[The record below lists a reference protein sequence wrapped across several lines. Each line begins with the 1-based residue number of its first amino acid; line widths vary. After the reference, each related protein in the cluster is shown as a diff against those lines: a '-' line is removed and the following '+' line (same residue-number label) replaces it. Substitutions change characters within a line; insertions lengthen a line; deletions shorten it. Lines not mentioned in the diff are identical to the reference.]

1 MTLEILPIT
10 RRLFLGVMGAVP
22 FAGALSAWAQS
33 EEPQYGGTLTVNVGA
48 EYPVI
53 ASVANTSGFAYYVSS
68 KVLEGLLTYDFD
80 LNPLPELAT
89 EWSIS
94 EDGLRYWFKLREG
107 VKWHDGED
115 FDSDDVV
122 FSINSLKKNHPR
134 GQRIFLPLREV
145 KGVGKY
151 EVELLLDKPAPYLI
165 SAFAGSGS
173 PIIPA
178 HLYEGTDVL
187 ANPHNVA
194 PIGTGPFKFG
204 EWVRGSHI
212 VFERN
217 PNYWQPSKPYLD
229 RIVFRFITDPAAQV
243 AALEAGEI
251 GLTVAGV
258 PPTELDR
265 LSQNPELQIETRGY
279 GYNNTIS
286 RLEFNLDNPHLANLK
301 VRQAIAHA
309 IDVNAIV
316 ERVYLGHAKPI
327 FGPVSPGLKK
337 FYYDGLPR
345 YELDLKKAEIL
356 LDEAG
361 LPRDKDGWRFSV
373 FVDPVQPS
381 GPYRLTA
388 DLVVQSLNKI
398 GIKAN
403 LRTQDFAS
411 YVKRVYT
418 ARDFDIAVQSLS
430 NLFDPVGGIQG
441 LYWSKG
447 FQPGVAFLNSAH
459 YNSPE
464 VDALLEAA
472 AVETDFKKR
481 YDLYVEFQ
489 KLVVHDLPGLNLV
502 APDAYTITSANV
514 RNHTIGVEGFANN
527 AASVYIAKK

>member
-1 MTLEILPIT
+1 MTTEHLSIT
-10 RRLFLGVMGAVP
+10 RRTLLGLIGATSL
-22 FAGALSAWAQS
+22 AGAFPVGARAD
-33 EEPQYGGTLTVNVGA
+33 EPVRGGTLIVNVGS
-48 EYPVI
+48 EYPII

-68 KVLEGLLTYDFD
+68 KVNEGLLTYDFD

-115 FDSDDVV
+115 FDAEDVV
-122 FSINSLKKNHPR
+122 FSIKSLKKNHPR

-145 KGVGKY
+145 NALGSH

-165 SAFAGSGS
+165 YAFAGSGS
-173 PIIPA
+173 PIVPA

-187 ANPHNVA
+187 TNPHNTA
-194 PIGTGPFKFG
+194 PVGTGPFKFG

-212 VFERN
+212 VFDRN

-229 RIVFRFITDPAAQV
+229 SIIFRFITDPAAQI
-243 AALEAGEI
+243 AALETGEV
-251 GLTVAGV
+251 GLTISGV
-258 PPTELDR
+258 PPVELER
-265 LSQNPELQIETRGY
+265 LGKNPDLQIESRGY

-286 RLEFNLDNPHLANLK
+286 RLEFNLDNPHLAELK

-309 IDVNAIV
+309 IDIKAIV
-316 ERVYLGHAKPI
+316 ELVYLGHATPI
-327 FGPVSPGLKK
+327 YGPVSPGLKR
-337 FYYDGLPR
+337 FYYPDLPR
-345 YELDLKKAEIL
+345 YEVDLEKAEAL

-361 LPRDKDGWRFSV
+361 FPRGADGWRFPAY
-373 FVDPVQPS
+373 VDPVQPA
-381 GPYRLTA
+381 GPYRQTA
-388 DLVVQSLNKI
+388 ELIVQGLNKI
-398 GIKAN
+398 GIKAT
-403 LRTQDFAS
+403 LRTQDFAT

-418 ARDFDIAVQSLS
+418 DRDFDIAVQSLS

-447 FQPGVAFLNSAH
+447 YQPGVAFLNSAH

-472 AVETDFKKR
+472 AVETDFDKR
-481 YDLYVEFQ
+481 YKLYVEFQ
-489 KLVVHDLPGLNLV
+489 KLVVRDLPALNLV
-502 APDAYTITSANV
+502 APDAYTISSVKV
-514 RNHTIGVEGFANN
+514 RNHTIGVEGFGNNGANI
-527 AASVYIAKK
+527 YIAK